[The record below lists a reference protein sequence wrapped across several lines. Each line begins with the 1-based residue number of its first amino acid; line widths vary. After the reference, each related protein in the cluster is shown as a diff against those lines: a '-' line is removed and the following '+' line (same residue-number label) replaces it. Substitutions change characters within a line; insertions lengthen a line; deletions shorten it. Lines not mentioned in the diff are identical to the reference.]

1 MSEPALAPPDA
12 PCPGRP
18 RSVARQAWVE
28 RLARFAQSGLGPSR
42 FCAAEGVSLPSFY
55 AWRRRLSAEQASP
68 PAGPAADGRPG
79 PRVLPVRLAPAGAAV
94 ELVLPSGA
102 VLRVGPNCD
111 LAFVRAL
118 VEAVGGPS
126 C

>member
-1 MSEPALAPPDA
+1 MSEPAITPNESPPPAPARAD
-12 PCPGRP
+12 
-18 RSVARQAWVE
+18 ARQLWAE
-28 RLARFAQSGLGPSR
+28 RLSRFARSGLGPSR

-55 AWRRRLSAEQASP
+55 AWRRRLSAEQAPP
-68 PAGPAADGRPG
+68 PAAPSAAGRPG
-79 PRVLPVRLAPAGAAV
+79 PRLLPVRLAPADAPV

-102 VLRVGPNCD
+102 VLRVPPNCD
-111 LAFVRAL
+111 LTFVRAL

>member
-18 RSVARQAWVE
+18 RSAARQAWVE

-42 FCAAEGVSLPSFY
+42 FCAVEGVSLPSFY
-55 AWRRRLSAEQASP
+55 AWRRRLSAEQATP
-68 PAGPAADGRPG
+68 PAEPSTGSRPG
-79 PRVLPVRLAPAGAAV
+79 PRLLPVRLTPAAPV
-94 ELVLPSGA
+94 ELVLPSGT
-102 VLRVGPNCD
+102 VLRVGPGCD

>member
-12 PCPGRP
+12 PCPGRT
-18 RSVARQAWVE
+18 RSAVRQTWVE

-55 AWRRRLSAEQASP
+55 AWRRRLSAEQSSP
-68 PAGPAADGRPG
+68 PPERPAGGQPG
-79 PRVLPVRLAPAGAAV
+79 PRLLPVRLAPANAPV

-102 VLRVGPNCD
+102 VLRVGPGCD